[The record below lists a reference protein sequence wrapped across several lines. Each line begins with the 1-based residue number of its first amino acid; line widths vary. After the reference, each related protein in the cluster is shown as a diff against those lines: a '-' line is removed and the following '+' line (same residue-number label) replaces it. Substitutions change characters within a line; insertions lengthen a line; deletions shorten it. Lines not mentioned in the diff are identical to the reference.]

1 MAGKTE
7 TSFRDLQWGERKG
20 GLFSLSGLDQSQDKS
35 FKYTEPYI
43 IIIRFATTETWSTRI
58 PIIRYSFKRNR
69 HQTFDER
76 AGFMSIFNKNS
87 A

>member
-1 MAGKTE
+1 M
-7 TSFRDLQWGERKG
+7 
-20 GLFSLSGLDQSQDKS
+20 SGLDQSQDKS
-35 FKYTEPYI
+35 FKYTELYI

-58 PIIRYSFKRNR
+58 PIIRYSSKRKG
-69 HQTFDER
+69 HPTFEER